1 MDVQPPV
8 NGTQAFVPQLGHN
21 ILERAQPQTQR
32 PLEELLTALRKV
44 ASCFDNSRAM
54 AEAKNSLRHPG
65 DGFST
70 KLWI

>member
-1 MDVQPPV
+1 MDVHPAV

-44 ASCFDNSRAM
+44 AS
-54 AEAKNSLRHPG
+54 
-65 DGFST
+65 FSDD
-70 KLWI
+70 L

>member
-1 MDVQPPV
+1 MEVHPPV

-44 ASCFDNSRAM
+44 
-54 AEAKNSLRHPG
+54 HPAL
-65 DGFST
+65 T
-70 KLWI
+70 TCKVLLKL

>member
-1 MDVQPPV
+1 MDVHPAV

-44 ASCFDNSRAM
+44 ASCSDASQRN
-54 AEAKNSLRHPG
+54 AEVTS
-65 DGFST
+65 
-70 KLWI
+70 